1 MRDILALTSERDV
14 VSFAGGMP
22 APELFDRGPLAEA
35 FATVLG
41 GPGGE
46 RMLQYSTSEGDP
58 RLREALAGILTRR
71 GLATDPDEVLVTTG
85 SQQALT
91 LATAVLLDPG
101 DVVLVEEPSYLA
113 ALQCFQLSGAR
124 IVPVPCDDEGLLPD
138 ALVEVA
144 REHDAR
150 LVYLVPTFQNPTGR
164 TLGEQR
170 RADVAAAVAEA
181 GLWLLEDDPYSELRY
196 DHTPMPYI
204 ASLPGA
210 RERTILLSSLSKFVS
225 PGLRLGFARL
235 PDALAGAFVVAKQAS
250 DLHTSTVDQ
259 AAAAEYLARADLDAH
274 LDHLRAV
281 YRERRDAM
289 LAGLEAVLPAG
300 SEWTRPAGGMFVWVT
315 LPEGH
320 DAETLLRRALDYGV
334 AFVPG
339 ASFFA
344 GEPDPRTLRLSFTQ
358 TGPEEIAEGLRRLG
372 AVISGSS

>member
-1 MRDILALTSERDV
+1 
-14 VSFAGGMP
+14 
-22 APELFDRGPLAEA
+22 
-35 FATVLG
+35 VLD

-46 RMLQYSTSEGDP
+46 RILQYSTSEGDP
-58 RLREALAGILTRR
+58 RLREALAGILARR

-113 ALQCFQLSGAR
+113 ALQCFQLAGAR

-144 REHDAR
+144 REHAAR

-196 DHTPMPYI
+196 DHGPMPYI

-259 AAAAEYLARADLDAH
+259 AAAAEYLANADLDAH
-274 LDHLRAV
+274 LEHLRGV

-300 SEWTRPAGGMFVWVT
+300 SEWTRPTGGMFVWVT
-315 LPEGH
+315 LPDGH
-320 DAETLLRRALDYGV
+320 DADALLRSALDHGV

-344 GEPDPRTLRLSFTQ
+344 GEPDRRTLRLSFTQ
-358 TGPEEIAEGLRRLG
+358 TGPQEIAEGLRRLG
-372 AVISGSS
+372 AALPV